1 MQQKKEKNWSPAAIK
16 ALGIRRLAPPITVK
30 GVRQPRK
37 LWSGVVTSEAAPSPL
52 AHHSNGLLR
61 IGIITGSLVAGI
73 VGTRRLTYD
82 VWGNTANISQRL
94 QEACE
99 PGRINISGSTF
110 HQVAALF
117 ETEPRGRIEV
127 KHMDPIDMYFLNRIQ
142 PHLAADA
149 EGCLPNDR
157 FWNASGVG

>member
-1 MQQKKEKNWSPAAIK
+1 MRHRPA
-16 ALGIRRLAPPITVK
+16 G
-30 GVRQPRK
+30 
-37 LWSGVVTSEAAPSPL
+37 SAA
-52 AHHSNGLLR
+52 R
-61 IGIITGSLVAGI
+61 T
-73 VGTRRLTYD
+73 TRRLTYD
-82 VWGNTANISQRL
+82 VWGNTANVSQRL

-127 KHMDPIDMYFLNRIQ
+127 KDDPIEMYFLNRIR
-142 PHLAADA
+142 PDLTADA
-149 EGCLPNDR
+149 EGSLPNDR

>member
-1 MQQKKEKNWSPAAIK
+1 MCVGGLPEPNRTHAIDACLAALQIQKFLRNANRQRGR
-16 ALGIRRLAPPITVK
+16 LRLAP
-30 GVRQPRK
+30 
-37 LWSGVVTSEAAPSPL
+37 WE
-52 AHHSNGLLR
+52 LR
-61 IGIITGSLVAGI
+61 IGIRTGSLVAGI
-73 VGTRRLTYD
+73 VGTRHLTYD
-82 VWGNTANISQRL
+82 VWGNTANVSQRL

-127 KHMDPIDMYFLNRIQ
+127 KHMDPIDMYFLNRIR
-142 PHLAADA
+142 PDLAADA
-149 EGCLPNDR
+149 EGCVPNDR